1 MPKVLVVD
9 DEPRYRDHISRALSL
24 DGHDVQTAASG
35 RTGICVGS
43 RFRPEVLVAD
53 WMLQNHVHGLHVSEV
68 LRTVVP
74 ELRTILIT
82 GFASQDV
89 KSAAGRQRVSKFFE
103 KPFELADLR
112 AAVSEVATA
121 APVSGRPVPL
131 AVAEVDRDGSI
142 TFANRAARELF
153 ATTDAGGGAGDLSEL
168 FDMPVAELI
177 TASSRRW
184 VGVSPRLAARTVW
197 HVRSKECVEGRAWL
211 VVIVPDDEAYLRE
224 HSVVRMLLGL
234 EPSGRVRWPLKG
246 RVLVVDTEE
255 LVRRALAA
263 QIEYAGG
270 VCHAAEG
277 TDTALQTFERDSGI
291 EVVVLD
297 HDLPGRDAQTLVRR
311 LRAIRAYVRIIGTS
325 AHDRSSDFERMGVK
339 EFLLKPWTVQD
350 LINLLLDRIGHC
362 IMCGLLLPLRRP
374 KPGEEPGHWVC
385 AFCGCRYSALFDNG
399 FSEDVIRNARPAPST
414 QT

>member
-1 MPKVLVVD
+1 MAKVLVVD

-43 RFRPEVLVAD
+43 RFRPDILVAD

-74 ELRTILIT
+74 ELQTILIT
-82 GFASQDV
+82 GFASPDV
-89 KSAAGRQRVSKFFE
+89 KSAAARQRVSRFFE

-112 AAVSEVATA
+112 EAVSALASA
-121 APVSGRPVPL
+121 APESGGQVPL
-131 AVAEVDRDGSI
+131 AVAEVDRNGSI
-142 TFANRAARELF
+142 TFANRPARELF
-153 ATTDAGGGAGDLSEL
+153 ATTDAGSGAGDLSEL
-168 FDMPVAELI
+168 FDTPGAELI
-177 TASSRRW
+177 AASLRRW
-184 VGVSPRLAARTVW
+184 VGASPRLAARTVW
-197 HVRSKECVEGRAWL
+197 HIRSKEYVEGRAWL
-211 VVIVPDDEAYLRE
+211 VVIVPDDEAYLRD
-224 HSVVRMLLGL
+224 HSIVRMLLGL
-234 EPSGRVRWPLKG
+234 EPAGRVRWPLKG
-246 RVLVVDTEE
+246 RVLVVDEEE

-270 VCHAAEG
+270 VCHAAECM
-277 TDTALQTFERDSGI
+277 DTALQTFERDSGI

-297 HDLPGRDAQTLVRR
+297 HDLSGGSVQALVRR
-311 LRAIRAYVRIIGTS
+311 LRAMRAYVRIIGTS
-325 AHDRSSDFERMGVK
+325 ASDRSIDFERMGVR

-350 LINLLLDRIGHC
+350 LINLLLDRIGNC

-385 AFCGCRYSALFDNG
+385 AYCGCRYSALFDDD
-399 FSEDVIRNARPAPST
+399 FPEEVIRNVRPAPSAES
-414 QT
+414 